1 MECMKTYSM
10 SALVNGCIKQY
21 KEVVYMDWLQVI
33 QTVGFPIACVI
44 ACGFFIYKMTVRD
57 KDEALK
63 REEVANARE
72 EKLIEANV
80 RASQALDK
88 VADTITESD
97 NVNKELSETNRLLVE
112 KIEGSL
118 NNLNNNMD
126 KVLEKL
132 SK

>member
-1 MECMKTYSM
+1 
-10 SALVNGCIKQY
+10 
-21 KEVVYMDWLQVI
+21 MDWLQVI